1 MRTPSP
7 RAGTVRSRPAEGP
20 ARGTVKTVGTSL
32 PAPLPPD
39 PPLVLSEALR
49 AQITD
54 VRAKFAYLEGLAEG
68 VFGVRLGSPTAEGQ
82 PSLRIFRRM
91 TMIREAAAS
100 SAVEGI
106 RAGLTALLHPHPLEE
121 KDNVAAVRRLVRA
134 TEVLLGPPFGDVAQ
148 VGQVGR
154 AVQAGAAVEAARAG
168 KVEGSGPW
176 SPLLAAHAALFPGD
190 AGTGAFRRELVGV
203 GPRGAGIEAAF
214 IPPHPD
220 EVPALMKAL
229 ARTDWAGAGPLD
241 PLLRAALL
249 HYQFETIHP
258 FRDGNGRLGR
268 ALVLRD
274 LLGSGIRAAGL
285 VAPSVPILEARADYY
300 AALTAVREHGDFEGW
315 AAFFLGILGRRA
327 DAAARI
333 LRGTRAVRWEAET
346 AVMAVGA
353 GESGRPESA
362 SSAAGRRKLAFLD
375 FLEAHPV
382 IEIGWAAKAL
392 NLSFPTVTALVEAF
406 VKAGVLRE
414 VTGRRRS
421 RRFAW
426 VGLVGLWEEGMGG
439 R

>member
-7 RAGTVRSRPAEGP
+7 RAGTLRSRPVEGFS
-20 ARGTVKTVGTSL
+20 RTTVETFV

-39 PPLVLSEALR
+39 PPLEFTRELHAEL
-49 AQITD
+49 TD
-54 VRAKFAYLEGLAEG
+54 VRARLAYLEGLAEG
-68 VFGVRLGSPTAEGQ
+68 LAGGFEVDAFNVRRTSGKAEGRDF
-82 PSLRIFRRM
+82 LTTFRRM
-91 TMIREAAAS
+91 TMLREAGAS

-106 RAGLTALLHPHPLEE
+106 RADWTALLHPNASEDKE
-121 KDNVAAVRRLVRA
+121 DVAAVGRLVRA
-134 TEVLLGPPFGDVAQ
+134 TELLLEPPFSQ
-148 VGQVGR
+148 NGQNGQNGQDGR
-154 AVQAGAAVEAARAG
+154 AEWI
-168 KVEGSGPW
+168 EGSDPW
-176 SPLLAAHAALFPGD
+176 SALLAAHAELFPGD
-190 AGTGAFRRELVGV
+190 AGAGAFRRELVGV
-203 GPRGAGIEAAF
+203 GPRGSSIESAY

-220 EVPALMKAL
+220 DVPALMKDL
-229 ARTDWAGAGPLD
+229 ARTDRSGTDPLGPLD
-241 PLLRAALL
+241 PLICAALILRELLASGVRAA
-249 HYQFETIHP
+249 
-258 FRDGNGRLGR
+258 
-268 ALVLRD
+268 AL
-274 LLGSGIRAAGL
+274 I
-285 VAPSVPILEARADYY
+285 APSVPILARRGDYY
-300 AALTAVREHGDFEGW
+300 AALTAVRERGDFEGW
-315 AAFFLGILGRRA
+315 VRLFLGILGRSA
-327 DAAARI
+327 DEAARI
-333 LRGTRAVRWEAET
+333 LRGTRAVRREAEA

-414 VTGRRRS
+414 VTGRSRS